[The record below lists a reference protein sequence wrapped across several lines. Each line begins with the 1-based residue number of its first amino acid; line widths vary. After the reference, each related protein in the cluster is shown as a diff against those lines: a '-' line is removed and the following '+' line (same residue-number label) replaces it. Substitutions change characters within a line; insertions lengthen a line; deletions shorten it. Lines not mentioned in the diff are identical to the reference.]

1 MLDTERALSP
11 LPLSFLWML
20 LFMVPQPLAY
30 LPQEPLRLEPQA
42 SPLEVMVLCLS
53 HS

>member
-20 LFMVPQPLAY
+20 LFIVPQPLAH
-30 LPQEPLRLEPQA
+30 LPQEPLHLKSQA
-42 SPLEVMVLCLS
+42 SPLEVMVLRLS
-53 HS
+53 HT